1 MFMGCEMN
9 QFSRALVTG
18 GAGFI
23 GSYLVD
29 RLMGAGYFVRVV
41 DNLSSGDLLNIKR
54 WLNGHR
60 FDFVQGDLKDLAV
73 AERAVKDVEVV
84 FHLAAN
90 PEVRVAEVDPSV
102 HFHEN
107 LLTTFN
113 VLEAMRKSSAAK
125 LIVFFSS
132 STVYGEP
139 AEFPTEEDYGPL
151 LPISVYG
158 ASKLG
163 CESLISAYSHTF
175 GIRGLI
181 FRLANIVGGRS
192 RHGVVVDFIRKLE
205 KNHKMLEVLGDGTQ
219 SKSYLHVEDL
229 IKAVFLAFKHF
240 VLTRKT
246 LEIYNVGSLDRID
259 VRSIAEIVA
268 EEMGLRNLK
277 LKFTGGVDG
286 GRGWK
291 GDVKSMQLSVNK
303 LLSLGWKPTL
313 GSEEAISLSCREL
326 LRSMKKSKI
335 ATGI

>member
-1 MFMGCEMN
+1 MFLGCEMN

-29 RLMGAGYFVRVV
+29 RLMDAGYFVRVV
-41 DNLSSGDLLNIKR
+41 DNLSSGDLVNIKR
-54 WLNGHR
+54 WLNHHN

-73 AERAVKDVEVV
+73 AEGAVKDVEVV

-107 LLTTFN
+107 LLTAFN

-158 ASKLG
+158 ATKLG

-175 GIRGLI
+175 SIRGLI
-181 FRLANIVGGRS
+181 LRLANIVGGRS
-192 RHGVVVDFIRKLE
+192 RHGVVVDFIRKLK
-205 KNHKMLEVLGDGTQ
+205 KNAQELEVLGDGEQ

-229 IKAVFLAFKHF
+229 IEAVFLAFKHF
-240 VLTRKT
+240 VVTGKA

-259 VRSIAEIVA
+259 VKSIAEIVA

-291 GDVKSMQLSVNK
+291 GDVKSMLLSVNK

-313 GSEEAISLSCREL
+313 NSEEAIRLCCREL
-326 LRSMKKSKI
+326 LQCL
-335 ATGI
+335 

>member
-1 MFMGCEMN
+1 MFLGCEMK
-9 QFSRALVTG
+9 QLSRVLVTG

-29 RLMGAGYFVRVV
+29 RLMDAGYFVRVV
-41 DNLSSGDLLNIKR
+41 DNLSSGDLANIKR
-54 WLNGHR
+54 WLNDHH

-90 PEVRVAEVDPSV
+90 PEVRVAEIDPSV
-102 HFHEN
+102 HFNEN

-132 STVYGEP
+132 STIYGEP

-192 RHGVVVDFIRKLE
+192 RHGVVVDFIRKLK
-205 KNHKMLEVLGDGTQ
+205 KNPEELEVLGDGEQ
-219 SKSYLHVEDL
+219 SKSYLHVKDL
-229 IKAVFLAFKHF
+229 IEAVFLALKHF
-240 VLTRKT
+240 VDTRKT

-259 VRSIAEIVA
+259 VKSIAEIVA
-268 EEMGLRNLK
+268 GEMGLRNLK

-291 GDVKSMQLSVNK
+291 GDVKSMLLSVNK

-313 GSEEAISLSCREL
+313 NSEEAIRVSCREL
-326 LRSMKKSKI
+326 LQCL
-335 ATGI
+335 

>member
-1 MFMGCEMN
+1 MESLWDWGMN

-29 RLMGAGYFVRVV
+29 RLMDAGYYVRVV
-41 DNLSSGDLLNIKR
+41 DNLSSGDLVNIKR
-54 WLNGHR
+54 WLNDHNFG
-60 FDFVQGDLKDLAV
+60 FVQGDLKDLAV

-90 PEVRVAEVDPSV
+90 PEVRVAEIDPSV

-113 VLEAMRKSSAAK
+113 VLEAMRKSSTAK

-132 STVYGEP
+132 STIYGEP

-192 RHGVVVDFIRKLE
+192 RHGVVVDFIRKLK
-205 KNHKMLEVLGDGTQ
+205 KNRKMLEVLGDGTQ

-229 IKAVFLAFKHF
+229 IEAVFLAFKHF
-240 VLTRKT
+240 VVTRKT
-246 LEIYNVGSLDRID
+246 LEIYNIGSIDRID
-259 VRSIAEIVA
+259 VKSIAEIVA

-313 GSEEAISLSCREL
+313 NSEEAIRASYREL
-326 LRSMKKSKI
+326 LHYF
-335 ATGI
+335 

>member
-1 MFMGCEMN
+1 MN

-18 GAGFI
+18 GSGFI

-29 RLMGAGYFVRVV
+29 RLMDAGYFVRVV
-41 DNLSSGDLLNIKR
+41 DNLSSGDLVNIKR
-54 WLNGHR
+54 WLNDR
-60 FDFVQGDLKDLAV
+60 NFDFVQGDLKDLAV
-73 AERAVKDVEVV
+73 AQRAVNDVEVV

-90 PEVRVAEVDPSV
+90 PEVRVAEIDPSV
-102 HFHEN
+102 HLHEN

-113 VLEAMRKSSAAK
+113 VLEAMRKSSTAK

-139 AEFPTEEDYGPL
+139 AEFPTGEDYGPL

-192 RHGVVVDFIRKLE
+192 RHGVVVDFICKLK
-205 KNHKMLEVLGDGTQ
+205 KNRKMLEVLGDGTQ

-229 IKAVFLAFKHF
+229 IEAVFLAFKHF
-240 VLTRKT
+240 VATRKT
-246 LEIYNVGSLDRID
+246 LEIYNAGSLDRID
-259 VRSIAEIVA
+259 VKSIAEIVA

-291 GDVKSMQLSVNK
+291 GDVKNMLLSVNK

-313 GSEEAISLSCREL
+313 NSEEAISLSCREL

-335 ATGI
+335 DTGI

>member
-1 MFMGCEMN
+1 MFLGCEMN
-9 QFSRALVTG
+9 QFSRVLVTG

-29 RLMGAGYFVRVV
+29 RLMDAGYFVKVV

-54 WLNGHR
+54 WLNDHR

-73 AERAVKDVEVV
+73 AQRAVNDVQVV

-90 PEVRVAEVDPSV
+90 PEVRVAEIDPSV

-113 VLEAMRKSSAAK
+113 VLEAMRKSSTAK

-132 STVYGEP
+132 STIYGEP
-139 AEFPTEEDYGPL
+139 AEFPTKEDYGPL

-192 RHGVVVDFIRKLE
+192 RHGVVVDFIRKLK
-205 KNHKMLEVLGDGTQ
+205 KNSQELEVLGDGEQ

-229 IKAVFLAFKHF
+229 VEAVFLAFKHF
-240 VLTRKT
+240 VVTRKT

-259 VRSIAEIVA
+259 VKSIAEIVA

-286 GRGWK
+286 GRGWR
-291 GDVKSMQLSVNK
+291 GDVKTMLLSADK
-303 LLSLGWKPTL
+303 LLSLGWKPSL
-313 GSEEAISLSCREL
+313 NSEEAVRQSCREL
-326 LRSMKKSKI
+326 LRFMKETI
-335 ATGI
+335 